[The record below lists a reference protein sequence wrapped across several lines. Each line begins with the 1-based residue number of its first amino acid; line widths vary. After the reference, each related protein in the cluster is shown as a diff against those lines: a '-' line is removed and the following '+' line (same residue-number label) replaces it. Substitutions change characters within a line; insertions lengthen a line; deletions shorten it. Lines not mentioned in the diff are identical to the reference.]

1 MKIYVA
7 DPCGFCYGV
16 KRAIHV
22 AELQAK
28 GYNDSIATLGE
39 LVHNPRVVEK
49 LKQQGVECK
58 EKLAQFAA
66 GDTVIFRSHGVGPAL
81 YEEARQ
87 RELKVLMCGK
97 HRKRL
102 PNWRTKA
109 VLSSLL
115 GRSVILRCKVSRL
128 GQAAIL

>member
-22 AELQAK
+22 AELQTK
-28 GYNDSIATLGE
+28 GYNNSIATLGE

-49 LKQQGVECK
+49 LRQQGVECK
-58 EKLAQFAA
+58 EKLAE
-66 GDTVIFRSHGVGPAL
+66 SSMPL
-81 YEEARQ
+81 
-87 RELKVLMCGK
+87 VLMCGK

-102 PNWRTKA
+102 LNWQGKA
-109 VLSSLL
+109 VS
-115 GRSVILRCKVSRL
+115 
-128 GQAAIL
+128 